1 MHLRTVPGSEEARN
15 QARVAKVI
23 AGIVGRASAVGIIVL
38 ALGFLAVGAVA
49 EAVEGLVAASVL
61 FGVGHAETVDVSI
74 REGDLNERR

>member
-1 MHLRTVPGSEEARN
+1 MRTVPGSEEARN

-38 ALGFLAVGAVA
+38 AFGFLVVGAVA

-61 FGVGHAETVDVSI
+61 FGVGHVGTVDISI

>member
-1 MHLRTVPGSEEARN
+1 MHLRIVPRPEEARHE
-15 QARVAKVI
+15 ARVAKMR

-38 ALGFLAVGAVA
+38 SLGFLTVGAVA

-61 FGVGHAETVDVSI
+61 FGVGYAGTVDVSI

>member
-1 MHLRTVPGSEEARN
+1 MHLRCMSRSEEARHE
-15 QARVAKVI
+15 ARVAKMR

-38 ALGFLAVGAVA
+38 SLGFLTVGAVA

-61 FGVGHAETVDVSI
+61 FGVGYAGTVDVSI

>member
-15 QARVAKVI
+15 QARVAKVNT
-23 AGIVGRASAVGIIVL
+23 GIVGRASAVGIIVL
-38 ALGFLAVGAVA
+38 SLGFLTVGAVA

-61 FGVGHAETVDVSI
+61 FGVGYAGTVDVSI